1 MDLLATQLGKPVHSI
16 SACTS
21 HSALSTGAGEVFV
34 FGEGGPVGMLPRLLF
49 LSMCVCA
56 LRGSPE
62 AGLKPGK
69 HPSPLLY
76 PLRDVFVVQVSC
88 GAYHT
93 AALSGMSLSLSFF
106 SVHLLFFLFN

>member
-1 MDLLATQLGKPVHSI
+1 
-16 SACTS
+16 
-21 HSALSTGAGEVFV
+21 VFV

-49 LSMCVCA
+49 PYIHFHCHLHVCVCA
-56 LRGSPE
+56 LPGSPE

-106 SVHLLFFLFN
+106 SVHLLFFCLISMIISFILHR